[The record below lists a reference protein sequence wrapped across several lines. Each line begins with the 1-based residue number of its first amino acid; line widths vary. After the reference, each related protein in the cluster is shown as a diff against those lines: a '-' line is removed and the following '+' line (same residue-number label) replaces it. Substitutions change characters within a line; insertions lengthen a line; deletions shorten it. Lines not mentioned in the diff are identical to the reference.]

1 MDVFVGQVK
10 VDIDL
15 ADIDDGDLKA
25 EFERRYKVPAPESGR
40 TPGELK
46 TLRDRFFEERR
57 RSITQGLG
65 APVSLIEVEFWRHTF
80 GLDV

>member
-1 MDVFVGQVK
+1 MDVFVGQVG

-25 EFERRYKVPAPESGR
+25 EFERRYKVPAPESVR
-40 TPGELK
+40 TVSELL
-46 TLRDRFFEERR
+46 TLRVRYFEERR
-57 RSITQGLG
+57 RAITQGLG
-65 APVSLIEVEFWRHTF
+65 APVSITEVEFWRHTF